1 MIADTIFAEMHRS
14 RLLRVVHQRL
24 SRPVAVWL
32 PILSW
37 SLAGAVGTVLLVE
50 PVTAQTGIE
59 MARGAV
65 CDTQGA
71 NIVGAMWVLGVLG
84 LPLYGVYRIVNGMRK
99 MSTPNSQKK
108 KEGRE
113 EVTAS
118 VWSFAAA
125 VVLLSIERVFAFLGI
140 TLYDC
145 ISFSL
150 V

>member
-1 MIADTIFAEMHRS
+1 MIADTRLAEMHRW
-14 RLLRVVHQRL
+14 RLVRVVGQRL
-24 SRPVAVWL
+24 SHPVTGWVAV
-32 PILSW
+32 LSW
-37 SLAGAVGTVLLVE
+37 SLVVAVGIVLLAE
-50 PVTAQTGIE
+50 PVAAQTGID

-65 CDTQGA
+65 CDTQAA
-71 NIVGAMWVLGVLG
+71 NIIGAVWVLSVLG
-84 LPLYGVYRIVNGMRK
+84 LPLYGVYRIANGMRK
-99 MSTPNSQKK
+99 MSTPNATKK

-140 TLYDC
+140 TLFDC
-145 ISFSL
+145 VSFSL